1 MHGLDGGTGRM
12 MKAGTCARV
21 RSADQ
26 SGKVFRI
33 EQGMRRCMV
42 CERLFSQE
50 ASQQHA
56 DVACRPVQESSG
68 LAGTQR
74 RLEYSSEFAE
84 QGWTPNTGLTD
95 CSSSIPSPK

>member
-12 MKAGTCARV
+12 MKDGICARV

-42 CERLFSQE
+42 CEESFTRDNAAE
-50 ASQQHA
+50 HA
-56 DVACRPVQESSG
+56 NVACRPGKQ
-68 LAGTQR
+68 
-74 RLEYSSEFAE
+74 
-84 QGWTPNTGLTD
+84 
-95 CSSSIPSPK
+95 PSPNSCEVQTSN

>member
-1 MHGLDGGTGRM
+1 MHGLDRGTGRM

-42 CERLFSQE
+42 CEELFTRDSAAE
-50 ASQQHA
+50 HA
-56 DVACRPVQESSG
+56 NVACRPEKQ
-68 LAGTQR
+68 
-74 RLEYSSEFAE
+74 
-84 QGWTPNTGLTD
+84 
-95 CSSSIPSPK
+95 PSPNSCEAQTSN